1 MSRAPRSSAAYRDWG
16 SDESGCSIM
25 HIDMDAFFA
34 SVELVGLPDLRGRP
48 IIVGG
53 SERAVVLAASYE
65 ARAFGVHSAMPMG
78 AALRMCPHASVIR
91 PNHHEYRR
99 VSAGVMEVLRDVTP
113 LMEQVSIDEAFL
125 DVSGARRRS
134 GPPSVIATEL
144 RRRIESGFGITA
156 SVGIAAS
163 KSVAKLASSH
173 AKPNGVLLVPRAA
186 TVDFLH
192 SLPVGALWGVG
203 EKTADGLARWGIRT
217 VEDLA
222 RTDPMTLQRAV
233 GVAGGRHLMDL
244 AWGRDPR
251 PVEPRHEEKSIGAET
266 TFVEDTAD
274 SALIEARILA
284 LADQCGSRL
293 RERGFSA
300 RTVAVKIR
308 TEDFRTLSRAATLDS
323 PTDVSREIYLT
334 ARALVAGADLRGLRV
349 RLVGVRAENLE
360 VTEDSPRQI
369 TLEEAVLE
377 DHAARRDAERALD
390 EVRHRFGRSA
400 LGPAALVA
408 PSQPVEATTAPARR
422 DLS

>member
-1 MSRAPRSSAAYRDWG
+1 
-16 SDESGCSIM
+16 M

-34 SVELVGLPDLRGRP
+34 SVELVGRPDLRGRP
-48 IIVGG
+48 VIVGG

-78 AALRMCPHASVIR
+78 AALRMCPHATVIR
-91 PNHHEYRR
+91 PNHREYRR
-99 VSAGVMEVLRDVTP
+99 VSAGVMEMLRDVTP
-113 LMEQVSIDEAFL
+113 LVEQVSIDEAFL
-125 DVSGARRRS
+125 DVSGARRRI
-134 GPPSVIATEL
+134 GPPSVIAAEL

-203 EKTADGLARWGIRT
+203 EKTADVLARWGIRT
-217 VEDLA
+217 VAELA
-222 RTDPMTLQRAV
+222 RTEPTTLQRAV
-233 GVAGGRHLMDL
+233 GQANGRHLMDL

-251 PVEPRHEEKSIGAET
+251 AVEPRQDEKSIGAET
-266 TFVEDTAD
+266 TFVEDTAEM
-274 SALIEARILA
+274 ALIEARLLA

-293 RERGFSA
+293 RERGLVA
-300 RTVAVKIR
+300 RTVAVKVR
-308 TEDFRTLSRAATLDS
+308 TEDFRTLTRAITLDS
-323 PTDVSREIYLT
+323 PTDVSREIYLA
-334 ARALVAGADLRGLRV
+334 ARALIAGADLRGLRV

-360 VTEDSPRQI
+360 VTQDSPRQL

-377 DHAARRDAERALD
+377 DHGAQRDAERALD
-390 EVRHRFGRSA
+390 EVRQRFGRSA
-400 LGPAALVA
+400 LGPAALVS
-408 PSQPVEATTAPARR
+408 PSRPVEVTLLPHVKRSGSVASLPHLKRSGYRR
-422 DLS
+422 R